1 MFDAVAVPHLAVER
15 FWSATGTMLRCFD
28 YGATFAWA
36 LSGAVLGAR
45 RGYDFTGTFALAL
58 VSSCGGGLLRDAVFL
73 QAGPPAMI
81 RTPAYLL
88 IAATAALVTW
98 LAGVRSLA
106 SWRQRVARATSV
118 ADALGLGAFAVVG
131 TQLALSASIG
141 VVGAMLV
148 GVINAVGGGFLRSVI
163 LRQTPEVLKPGRLT
177 ALAAFAGTVLYLL
190 LCRGFQLD
198 EQVAGWSTMT
208 AVAALR
214 FASIHYQLTTR
225 PAWSLESRR
234 WWSSQSP

>member
-1 MFDAVAVPHLAVER
+1 MFDAFAFPPGAAER
-15 FWSATGTMLRCFD
+15 FWFATETMLRCFD

-88 IAATAALVTW
+88 LAASAALVTW

-106 SWRQRVARATSV
+106 SWRQRVGSVTAV

-131 TQLALSASIG
+131 TELALSASIG

-148 GVINAVGGGFLRSVI
+148 GVVNAVGGGFLRSVI

-177 ALAAFAGTVLYLL
+177 ALAAFAGAVVYLL
-190 LCRGFQLD
+190 LCRGFHVGEQLAGWATVAL
-198 EQVAGWSTMT
+198 VAG
-208 AVAALR
+208 LR
-214 FASIHYQLTTR
+214 FASVRYQLTTR

-234 WWSSQSP
+234 W